1 MAMIESVKNFF
12 RKNSSK
18 ILAVISCGGVVVT
31 GYFAGK
37 GTYDAIKAL
46 KRKNKPE
53 DSKKKKLKT
62 VLPYYI
68 PAIGF
73 GISTI
78 ASILGLTMLD
88 SKKQKA
94 LTSAY
99 MLLSNSYQEY
109 RKKIKDIHGKNA
121 DLAAI
126 SSIASENLPE
136 GEILENKE
144 LFYDAYSQRYFTST
158 MLDVTSAIYHYNR
171 NFQLRGYAALNEFY
185 EFLEIDTIEC
195 GDYFGFNATQMLE
208 DGFLGPWID
217 ISLQRAKDCNGRDFH
232 IIVFDWFPI
241 PNYENYGYEDWNG
254 NEPINEVIEGRE
266 SQ

>member
-88 SKKQKA
+88 STGQ
-94 LTSAY
+94 
-99 MLLSNSYQEY
+99 Q
-109 RKKIKDIHGKNA
+109 
-121 DLAAI
+121 
-126 SSIASENLPE
+126 
-136 GEILENKE
+136 
-144 LFYDAYSQRYFTST
+144 
-158 MLDVTSAIYHYNR
+158 R
-171 NFQLRGYAALNEFY
+171 NFY
-185 EFLEIDTIEC
+185 
-195 GDYFGFNATQMLE
+195 GD
-208 DGFLGPWID
+208 
-217 ISLQRAKDCNGRDFH
+217 
-232 IIVFDWFPI
+232 
-241 PNYENYGYEDWNG
+241 
-254 NEPINEVIEGRE
+254 E
-266 SQ
+266 SNR